1 MSQNEIARFAE
12 MALKNQELKDRLLKD
27 AADAQAFIRNVVAAS
42 KEQGFGFTEEEA
54 AIWFA
59 EQDRCHTTGELT
71 DLQLEAVAGGWGWS
85 WPRFN
90 WSFAWNLVAN
100 NAAGL
105 VANNAAGFRR

>member
-1 MSQNEIARFAE
+1 MSQKEIARFAE

-27 AADAQAFIRNVVAAS
+27 AADAQAFIRNVVAAA
-42 KEQGFGFTEEEA
+42 KEQGFDFTEEA
-54 AIWFA
+54 AAVWFA
-59 EQDRCHTTGELT
+59 EQDRCQASGELS

-85 WPRFN
+85 WPSWN
-90 WSFAWNLVAN
+90 WSWVSNLVAN